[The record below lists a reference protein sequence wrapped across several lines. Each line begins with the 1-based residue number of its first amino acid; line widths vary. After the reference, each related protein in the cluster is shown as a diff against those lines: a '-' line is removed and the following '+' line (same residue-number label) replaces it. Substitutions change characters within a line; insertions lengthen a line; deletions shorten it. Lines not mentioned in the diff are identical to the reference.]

1 MVDCKGCNQYNTILM
16 KGQIN
21 INIVMEANNI
31 TRTFNNGCG
40 TNLTNC
46 NRWANIYRSK
56 LTTNINSLTCSFE
69 RFWSLGCFEE
79 RKYRPL
85 QIILL
90 QAETR
95 FWRKCHLLP
104 RERMSKM
111 SILSS
116 LTYQVIW
123 ATSGRPHYKGNR
135 RGMYQWVMEKKQFYE
150 NHCKNA
156 KTEDF

>member
-1 MVDCKGCNQYNTILM
+1 MACNLFVNNETMTNMYASQILHFVP
-16 KGQIN
+16 QDLQ
-21 INIVMEANNI
+21 
-31 TRTFNNGCG
+31 THHHHHHHYHHHHHHHHHHH
-40 TNLTNC
+40 L
-46 NRWANIYRSK
+46 
-56 LTTNINSLTCSFE
+56 LHHHHFE
-69 RFWSLGCFEE
+69 RFWSLGWFKE

-90 QAETR
+90 QVETR

-135 RGMYQWVMEKKQFYE
+135 RGMYQSVLEKKQFYE
-150 NHCKNA
+150 SHCKNA